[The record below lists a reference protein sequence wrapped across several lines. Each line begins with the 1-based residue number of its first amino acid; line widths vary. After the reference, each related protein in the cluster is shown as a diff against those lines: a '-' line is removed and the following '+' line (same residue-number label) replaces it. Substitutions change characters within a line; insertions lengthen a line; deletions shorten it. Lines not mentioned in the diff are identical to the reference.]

1 MSRTGFIFFLLFFIV
16 SCPAI
21 DYIRIYLDG
30 YYPIINNQVDIFKI
44 NNGANLYKSKPYL
57 VNNLG
62 YVTTKKIDLDS
73 MKVTLLPVVGDELIQ
88 PAIVMDFDKY
98 VAGIKYKSFR
108 SALLGD
114 FLSIQQQTAT
124 QTGGLIKD
132 ITIDLPNIAIPKTLR
147 RILGNKAGRLN
158 LDGTQKITLTGT
170 STKRKIIPIYETNR
184 SSRFD
189 LKMQQETNLRMSG
202 TIGEKI
208 SVNLK
213 YNSNQDETFF
223 DPNNINIKYTG
234 DEDEMVQSIEAGNI
248 ALSLSGSRY
257 ISYSTTSQGL
267 FGITSKMKIGALD
280 LSLIASKE
288 EGQKNSRTY
297 IGQSQADS
305 TIIYS
310 KNYALRTFYYL
321 EKPQNIYNLYSD
333 SDSDIPAGWKNNA
346 IKTFQGAWQIR
357 YPDLLPKDGT
367 VKVFLDDG
375 DATNDNIFPVG
386 DSVFT
391 SENEYYIPHY
401 EELIEGTDFVTNYN
415 VGTIELLKPI
425 DRRYTIAVKYTR
437 NDDVLVPPNN
447 NVLDGV
453 LHLKVIRTRNQE
465 YDPTNPFSCWDYQ
478 MRNVYSMGITNVKK
492 DDFRLEVYTENADR
506 TRNYNVPDSLSHPGI
521 ITYNDYLRLDNNG
534 DGRVNGD
541 DSSVNLASG
550 YIIIPAIRPFF
561 PLSDTLIYQE
571 ESESISFDE
580 FKHFISVYGKIG
592 RDILSLGQT
601 GVLEGS
607 VKVKVNGITQ
617 KENIDYLVDYDM
629 GQITFLSVAGK
640 DTDAKIEIDYE
651 YRSGFAVASK
661 SLAGIRADWNITD
674 NAKIGGTIIYRSES
688 VDEKRP
694 KIGNENMQLFL
705 ADIDG
710 SATFKPRFLTQWLNA
725 VPLIKTDA
733 ESRISI
739 SGETAVTMPNIS
751 GDDQHKNEAFIDDM
765 EGILDSYPLGLSF
778 SSWVLGSKP
787 WQTSLPKGRVNWYNP
802 LNVRM
807 NQVYDDTT
815 LNDNEKD
822 ESITVL
828 AMKLFPNAIQQ
839 PGISNWSYAGI
850 MKYLGNQL
858 DFSSKKY
865 IELLVKV
872 DKYGEIPPNITIHV
886 DLGDINEDFYTDYGG
901 LNILNSE
908 DKNKDGDLSL
918 QNPSEDTGLDGIQDG
933 QPGDDPNDNAIAEDA
948 NADGDYP
955 YKNGTENNRLLD
967 TEDLDNNG
975 VLNQLDR
982 YITYSASVTELNPL
996 QNPYLS
1002 DYIDKTKY
1010 LLLRIPLNDITES
1023 NIVNNSTS
1031 GVQPT
1036 LKKVSYVRIWAETDK
1051 TSRLLIAS
1059 ASVVGNKW
1067 EDFYIRNDNNSIIP
1081 QTTLNSLGSSFQSG
1095 IADNQKTSHY
1105 TSPRNSFYTEF
1116 NKPTLEQSLTISAE
1130 NLNPGHK
1137 ILLRQRLVDYYNL
1150 LSYRKLL
1157 FWVYPENSS
1166 TLPFFPD
1173 DSLDIIFRMGADS
1186 LNYYQVRQ
1194 PLRII
1199 NYSTVNGK
1207 MNIDDWV
1214 ELEYDLQDF
1223 SKIKDSLEV
1232 SQEFFENGAYFSYY
1246 GTPTLTNIREFQLGI
1261 RRKSSAAS
1269 AYTGITYFNDIRV
1282 AEPYEDIGWANRIS
1296 LNSVFADFSTLD
1308 IEYERKSENFNT
1320 NIQRG
1325 RTQNTTFSSVNA
1337 LKISNK
1343 YFLDKFFPSTW
1354 GLKLP
1359 LNLERNYSIS
1369 FPRYRA
1375 NSDILRS
1382 SIIDPVDKE
1391 REKTENLSYSAN
1403 LGISQVTK
1411 PKSAILEYT
1420 VNKMSLNLKA
1430 SNTFANTATA
1440 KDTTLAWQGTYNYNV
1455 TIPDNF
1461 LSLPLSKSY
1470 RLKLIPGSFTNV
1482 FSLTASEPK
1491 SYNWENRDT
1500 LSSWFPRAQTYPTKL
1515 FSTDN
1520 GLTWPLTSDF
1530 TTTYRL
1536 ITKRDLMQKK
1546 YYNDLN
1552 IGQEVEY
1559 SQEIGANYAPNF
1571 FPNIFTLSNSF
1582 STRYLDNQ
1590 RKYTEYVS
1598 GLQEIT
1604 YLRDGNSTRTFRVNF
1619 SLQNQDLL
1627 TSLATKIH
1635 TAAQQPKAIKK
1646 KDDYKED
1653 NKDKDK
1659 DNNDKTHSN
1668 IKENLDKESEID
1680 WENMTDDEIKA
1691 KREELE
1697 KEKELLTEKDKEEL
1711 LVDKKDEPAL
1721 LDSTSTA
1728 SRFNLTAGIIGL
1740 LSKVKNLTG
1749 TFQNGYAQVYTNKNN
1764 RPNYAFQLGLPYQV
1778 PTDYLDSRNNE
1789 NTYTLS
1795 SGVFLTRNID
1805 SSLNYSYSITQR
1817 FASASNQIVA
1827 VTFPDVS
1834 VTIVDLENLMG
1845 ISKYLSNARLNSSY
1859 QYMLRQNGDIN
1870 WIKPKQETKTWSFN
1884 PLASITANIAQ
1895 KVQTSLSYTMSK
1907 SENVT
1912 DMISYNVIRTT
1923 NNQALSANLSYA
1935 FQSSKGIEIPF
1946 TKRKINIRN
1955 ELTSSLGI
1963 SYGKNYETTRGSG
1976 ELQEDVNSSN
1986 IRISPSASYQFDQNI
2001 KGGLSSSYEITRDK
2015 KRDDRVRIFSLG
2027 IWVEINL

>member
-1 MSRTGFIFFLLFFIV
+1 MKISRTFICLVLAWFSL
-16 SCPAI
+16 SCLANEN
-21 DYIRIYLDG
+21 IRIYLDG
-30 YYPIINNQVDIFKI
+30 YAPLINNQVDIFKI
-44 NNGANLYKSKPYL
+44 NNGANLYRTKPYL

-62 YVTTKKIDLDS
+62 YTTTKKIDLDS
-73 MKVTLLPVVGDELIQ
+73 MTVTLFPLVGDELIH
-88 PAIVMDFDKY
+88 PAIVINFESY
-98 VAGIKYKSFR
+98 LERIKYKSFR
-108 SALLGD
+108 AAILSD
-114 FLSIQQQTAT
+114 FLSIQQQTAA

-132 ITIDLPNIAIPKTLR
+132 ITIDLPNIAIPKSLR

-189 LKMQQETNLRMSG
+189 LKMQQETNLRLSG

-208 SVNLK
+208 AVNLK

-280 LSLIASKE
+280 LALIASKE

-321 EKPQNIYNLYSD
+321 EKPENVYSLYSD
-333 SDSDIPAGWKNNA
+333 ADTGIPEGWKNNA

-357 YPDLLPKDGT
+357 YPEMLPKDGT

-401 EELIEGTDFVTNYN
+401 EELIEGTDFVTNYSI
-415 VGTIELLKPI
+415 GTIELLKPI
-425 DRRYTIAVKYTR
+425 DRRYTIALKYTR
-437 NDDVLVPPNN
+437 KDETLVPYNN
-447 NVLDGV
+447 DIMDGV
-453 LHLKVIRTRNQE
+453 LHLKVIRSRNQE
-465 YDPTNPFSCWDYQ
+465 YDPSNPYSYWDYQ
-478 MRNVYSMGITNVKK
+478 MRNVYSMGITNIKK
-492 DDFRLEVYTENADR
+492 DDFKLEVYTENPDR
-506 TRNYNVPDSLSHPGI
+506 TRNYNVPDSLSYPGI

-550 YIIIPAIRPFF
+550 YVIIPSIKPFF

-571 ESESISFDE
+571 ESETIQYDD

-592 RDILSLGQT
+592 RDVLSLGQT

-640 DTDAKIEIDYE
+640 DPDAKIEIDYE

-661 SLAGIRADWNITD
+661 SLAGIRADWNISD
-674 NAKIGGTIIYRSES
+674 NAKLGGTIIYRSES
-688 VDEKRP
+688 VEEKRP
-694 KIGNENMQLFL
+694 KIGNENMQLLL

-710 SATFKPRFLTQWLNA
+710 SATFKPRFITRWLNA
-725 VPLIKTDA
+725 IPLIKTDA
-733 ESRISI
+733 ESRISL
-739 SGETAVTMPNIS
+739 SGESAITIPNIS
-751 GDDQHKNEAFIDDM
+751 GDDQHMNEAFIDDM

-787 WQTSLPKGRVNWYNP
+787 WQTGLSQGRVNWYNP
-802 LNVRM
+802 LNMRM
-807 NQVYDDTT
+807 NQVYDDAT

-828 AMKLFPNAIQQ
+828 AMKLFPNTLQQ
-839 PGISNWSYAGI
+839 PGINTWSYAGI

-886 DLGDINEDFYTDYGG
+886 DLGDINEDYYSVYGG
-901 LNILNSE
+901 LNVLNTE
-908 DKNKDGDLSL
+908 DKNSDGDLGAD
-918 QNPSEDTGLDGIQDG
+918 EDIGLDGIPDG

-955 YKNGTENNRLLD
+955 FKNGTENNRLLD

-996 QNPYLS
+996 QNPYVS
-1002 DYIDKTKY
+1002 DYIEKTKY
-1010 LLLRIPLNDITES
+1010 VLLRIPLNDINET

-1036 LKKVSYVRIWAETDK
+1036 LKKVSYARIWAETDK
-1051 TSRLLIAS
+1051 TARLLIAS
-1059 ASVVGNKW
+1059 ASIVGNKW
-1067 EDFYIRNDNNSIIP
+1067 EDFHIRNDNNSIIP
-1081 QTTLNSLGSSFQSG
+1081 ESTLNSLGSSFQSG

-1105 TSPRNSFYTEF
+1105 TSPRNSYYTEF
-1116 NKPTLEQSLTISAE
+1116 NKPTLEQSLTLTAE

-1137 ILLRQRLVDYYNL
+1137 IMLRQRLVEFYNL
-1150 LSYRKLL
+1150 LSYKKLL
-1157 FWVYPENSS
+1157 IWVYPENSS
-1166 TLPFFPD
+1166 NLSFNPD
-1173 DSLDIIFRMGADS
+1173 DTLDVIFRMGADS
-1186 LNYYQVRQ
+1186 LNYYQVRK

-1199 NYSTVNGK
+1199 DYNTVNGK
-1207 MNIDDWV
+1207 MNLADWI
-1214 ELEYDLQDF
+1214 ELEYNLQDF
-1223 SKIKDSLEV
+1223 SKIKDSLEIN
-1232 SQEFFENGAYFSYY
+1232 QEFAENGAYFSYY

-1261 RRKSSAAS
+1261 RRNSTAAS
-1269 AYTGITYFNDIRV
+1269 TYSGITYFNDIRV
-1282 AEPYEDIGWANRIS
+1282 ADPYEDMGWANRLS

-1308 IEYERKSENFNT
+1308 IDYEIKSENFNT

-1325 RTQNTTFSSVNA
+1325 RTQNTSFSSVNA
-1337 LKISNK
+1337 LKILNK
-1343 YFLDKFFPSTW
+1343 YFLDKFFPLTW

-1359 LNLERNYSIS
+1359 LSLERNYSIS
-1369 FPRYRA
+1369 YPRYRA

-1382 SIIDPVDKE
+1382 SIIDPVDKN

-1430 SNTFANTATA
+1430 SNTYSSTATA
-1440 KDTTLAWQGTYNYNV
+1440 RDTTLAWQGTYNYNV

-1461 LSLPLSKSY
+1461 LSLPLSNSY
-1470 RLKLIPGSFTNV
+1470 RIKLVPGSFTNV
-1482 FSLTASEPK
+1482 FSLTASEPR

-1500 LSSWFPRAQTYPTKL
+1500 LNSWFPRSQTYPTK
-1515 FSTDN
+1515 FFNTDN
-1520 GLTWPLTSDF
+1520 GLTWPLTTDF

-1552 IGQEVEY
+1552 IGQETEY

-1571 FPNIFTLSNSF
+1571 FPNLFTLSNSF

-1619 SLQNQDLL
+1619 SLQNQDIL
-1627 TSLATKIH
+1627 TTLSTKLR
-1635 TAAQQPKAIKK
+1635 ASAQQPRSVKEKDEE
-1646 KDDYKED
+1646 KDDK
-1653 NKDKDK
+1653 NGKKDKDEGQE
-1659 DNNDKTHSN
+1659 
-1668 IKENLDKESEID
+1668 KEKNTDEFLNKELGID
-1680 WENMTDDEIKA
+1680 WENMSEDEIKA

-1697 KEKELLTEKDKEEL
+1697 KEKGALDDLKKEQFGDKKEES
-1711 LVDKKDEPAL
+1711 VPP
-1721 LDSTSTA
+1721 DSAGTTTKFNVTA
-1728 SRFNLTAGIIGL
+1728 SFIDL
-1740 LSKVKNLTG
+1740 LAKVKNLTG
-1749 TFQNGYAQVYTNKNN
+1749 TFQNGYAQVFTNKNN

-1778 PTDYLDSRNNE
+1778 PMAYLDSRNNE

-1795 SGVFLTRNID
+1795 SGLFLSRNID

-1817 FASASNQIVA
+1817 FASASNQVIA
-1827 VTFPDVS
+1827 ITFPDIS
-1834 VTIVDLENLMG
+1834 VTVVDLETLLG
-1845 ISKYLSNARLNSSY
+1845 ISKYLTNARLNSSY
-1859 QYMLRQNGDIN
+1859 QFMLRQNGDIN

-1884 PLASITANIAQ
+1884 PLASITANVAQ

-1907 SENVT
+1907 SENIT
-1912 DMISYNVIRTT
+1912 DMLTYNVIRTT
-1923 NNQALSANLSYA
+1923 DNQGISANLSYA
-1935 FQSSKGIEIPF
+1935 FQSSKGIELPF
-1946 TKRKINIRN
+1946 TNRKINIRN

-1963 SYGKNYETTRGSG
+1963 SYGRNYDTTKGSG
-1976 ELQEDVNSSN
+1976 DIQEDVNSFN
-1986 IRISPSASYQFDQNI
+1986 IRVSPSAAYQFDQNI
-2001 KGGLSSSYEITRDK
+2001 KGGLSGSYEITRDK

-2027 IWVEINL
+2027 VWVEINL